1 MYGQMPAAA
10 SVLLTSDPMTD
21 PLVIAD
27 RYEIQ
32 NTLGQGSFGRTF
44 LARDREDNRNVA
56 VKLLDARGATDWK
69 AFELFEREASVLRS
83 LRHHGVPEI
92 FDSFRDKWEGADA
105 PFLVMEYVQGTS
117 LSQMIGEGRHL
128 EHDQVMHILLE
139 LLGIL
144 EYLHGRVP
152 PILHRDIKPP
162 NIIVRP
168 NGFPALVDFG
178 SVRRVFLGSDEAGS
192 TIAGTYGYMPYEQ
205 YMGQASPASDLYAV
219 AATMLHVVTGRAP
232 KEFMHAEGRLEPP
245 ADLPGDQRFRDVIAR
260 MLRPAPLERFQS
272 AHEVRKALLAPTG
285 PSTAVVLGKSKRIGT
300 ALTLPD
306 APRPLAGLTKERYRE
321 IAYPWWIIA
330 DSDAKTD
337 EEEGYDLVAWGLFGL
352 LSIATAGIMPAIF
365 ISIASARKKR
375 LRRFFERGTPAIAII
390 TGMKDEPTAFGA
402 KLTRVNYDFEADGDV
417 QRDSDTT
424 LPVVAGRWK
433 VGDQIEILYIP
444 EKDYDSVIVSG

>member
-1 MYGQMPAAA
+1 VNAEP
-10 SVLLTSDPMTD
+10 VL
-21 PLVIAD
+21 IGG
-27 RYEIQ
+27 RYEVVS
-32 NTLGQGSFGRTF
+32 TLGQGSFGRTF
-44 LARDREDNRNVA
+44 LAKDRTDAKEVA
-56 VKLLDARGATDWK
+56 IKLLDARGATDWK
-69 AFELFEREASVLRS
+69 AFELFEREASVLQS
-83 LRHHGVPEI
+83 LRHHGVPEV
-92 FDSFRDKWEGADA
+92 FDSFRDKWEGSDA
-105 PFLVMEYVQGTS
+105 PFLVMEYVEGTS
-117 LSQMIGEGRHL
+117 LSRMISERQHL
-128 EHDQVMHILLE
+128 EHDQVMHVLLE

-178 SVRRVFLGSDEAGS
+178 SVRRVFLGADEAGS

-205 YMGQASPASDLYAV
+205 YMGQATPASDLYAV
-219 AATMLHVVTGRAP
+219 AATMLHLVTGRAP
-232 KEFMHAEGRLEPP
+232 KEFMNAEGRIEPP

-272 AHEVRKALLAPTG
+272 AHEVRKALLSPTG
-285 PSTAVVLGKSKRIGT
+285 PSAALVLGKSKRIGT
-300 ALTLPD
+300 ALVLPD
-306 APRPLAGLTKERYRE
+306 APRQLQGVTKDRFNE
-321 IAYPWWIIA
+321 IAYSWWIIA
-330 DSDAKTD
+330 DSDAKND
-337 EEEGYDLVAWGLFGL
+337 EEEGYDLLSWGLFGL
-352 LSIATAGIMPAIF
+352 LCVATAGIMPAIF

-375 LRRFFERGTPAIAII
+375 LRRFFVRGAPAVAII

-402 KLTRVNYDFEADGDV
+402 KLTRVSYDFEADGEV

-433 VGDQIEILYIP
+433 IGDQIEILYIP